1 MWKYFAPLVIFGLFF
16 LVLKSGMDDVREGK
30 NVNELPSPF
39 LGKPAPEFELP
50 SLTDPS
56 KTVSN
61 ADFGNGMTLVNVWAT
76 WCVGCRQE
84 HDFLLQLAESG
95 AIRMYGLNWRDNQ
108 VEAQRWLRD
117 LGDPYLD
124 TAYDG
129 DGRAGINWGVYGA
142 PETFLV
148 GPDGTVLYKHLGPLN
163 WNLWRERFVPHLE
176 SAGSTQ

>member
-1 MWKYFAPLVIFGLFF
+1 MWKYFAPLAIFALLILMFVKGL
-16 LVLKSGMDDVREGK
+16 DPER
-30 NVNELPSPF
+30 NVNALPSPF
-39 LGKPAPEFELP
+39 IDNPAPQFELP
-50 SLTDPS
+50 SLADPS
-56 KTVSN
+56 KTLSN
-61 ADFGNGMTLVNVWAT
+61 ADFGDDMTLVNVWAT

-95 AIRMYGLNWRDNQ
+95 SIQIFGLNWRDNQ
-108 VEAQRWLRD
+108 VEAQRWLQD
-117 LGDPYLD
+117 LGDPYID

-163 WNLWRERFVPHLE
+163 WRLWQERFVPHLE
-176 SAGSTQ
+176 AAGNTP